1 MKNKSVVQQANSC
14 MQPLS
19 SAELLAVEGG
29 SFWGELAYTV
39 GVIARSY
46 YEFVTQAS
54 AYQSSLPPNLK
65 K

>member
-19 SAELLAVEGG
+19 SVEMLAVEGG
-29 SFWGELAYTV
+29 SFWADIAYVT
-39 GVIARSY
+39 GVISRCY